1 MILELVEW
9 VVRTRLNSMN
19 NKEDVTDEEWS
30 EWLDW
35 LEEYNHKRQ
44 AKQERFQESLLYAV
58 YQKFNNKK

>member
-1 MILELVEW
+1 
-9 VVRTRLNSMN
+9 MN